1 VSGFSVDVETWYVE
15 KESVPEDGRYVF
27 GYTITI
33 ANAGDLP
40 GQLLRRHWIITDGSG
55 HVEEVRGP
63 GVVGEQPRIEPGQAF
78 RYSSGAVIETPVG
91 VMQGSYEFVRDD
103 ATPFS
108 VAIPAFSLSVPNMVH

>member
-1 VSGFSVDVETWYVE
+1 VSGFSVDVETWYVVE
-15 KESVPEDGRYVF
+15 ESVPEDGRYVF

-63 GVVGEQPRIEPGQAF
+63 GVVGEQPRIEPGLAF

>member
-1 VSGFSVDVETWYVE
+1 MSGFSVDVETWYVVE
-15 KESVPEDGRYVF
+15 ESVPEDGRYVF

>member
-55 HVEEVRGP
+55 HAEEVRGP

>member
-1 VSGFSVDVETWYVE
+1 MSGFSVDVETWYVE

>member
-1 VSGFSVDVETWYVE
+1 VSGFSVDVETWYVVE
-15 KESVPEDGRYVF
+15 ESVPEDGRYVF

>member
-1 VSGFSVDVETWYVE
+1 MSGFSVDVETWYVVE
-15 KESVPEDGRYVF
+15 ESVPEDGRYVF
-27 GYTITI
+27 GYTVTI